1 MRVDELF
8 DQWADE
14 FDEEEFGTP
23 DIGGIDTVFLAD
35 GLVNTRMDMFIDGK
49 WTNITKYVRGDK
61 NIVSI
66 SRGKAN
72 EAAQIAPSKMTFKLN
87 NPNGLFCTRNPRS
100 IYFGK
105 LGRNTPVM
113 FSIAGNI
120 RFFGYVSKFPTAWDS
135 TGRDIWCTMEAS
147 GSRQQ
152 LSQGRKPLKSALRR
166 AILAHEAVAA
176 WPLNEGTT
184 STEFA
189 NLLPGGSPMT
199 ITSGTP
205 VIGSVDGPIGGD
217 GKAITIRAADAY
229 NCTLAATLP
238 IASTGTGAWVVECW
252 VRATGPTSG
261 QGATF
266 LAWTT
271 TGTTSRWEM
280 RTFATAAT
288 SGIQIW
294 RDDDAGSYFLSL
306 ASAVFT
312 TTRNFFDGNWHYA
325 KVTAQQIDSD
335 TLVSLQYDDFPP
347 ITHTD
352 AGFTT
357 GYVSSVVRDS
367 TIGWLTTIA
376 TTTIDIAQ
384 IAVFSAAVPDHYAAG
399 IGYAG
404 ETAHARLARLCAEQ
418 GVPLLLGGDPDT
430 RHLLGAQTQDTFLN
444 LCNVA
449 AIAGQGLLYEPRN
462 TPGMGY
468 RSRDTLYNQTGP
480 TFDYSLGHLSGE
492 LVPTEDDQLLR
503 NDVTITRTRG
513 SEGRF
518 IKTVGANNVND
529 PQADPDGV
537 GLADEQPSAIV
548 AYDDTWL
555 AHIAAWRVHQG
566 TWPEPRYPAVTAELH
581 RAVYRADSALT
592 TAVVGLDV
600 GGYASI
606 INPPVWLP
614 PEAIELTVESYTEQ
628 ITNFMWKLSFNCSP
642 GGVWRVGVYDADSR
656 REGGSDAYPARL
668 AVGVDETA
676 TALSVAFT
684 TGRRYVRPA
693 DDATSFPFDIMID
706 GERIRVT
713 DVVGTTSPQAFT
725 VTRGINGITKD
736 HDVNAVVRLYQQAR
750 YAL

>member
-1 MRVDELF
+1 MSDISSIF

-14 FDEEEFGTP
+14 YDEELGTP
-23 DIGGIDTVFLAD
+23 DIGGIDTVFLAN

-49 WTNITKYVRGDK
+49 WVDITHYVRGDK

-72 EAAQIAPSKMTFKLN
+72 EAAQISPSKMTFKLN

-120 RFFGYVSKFPTAWDS
+120 RFFGYVSKFPTAWDN
-135 TGRDIWCTMEAS
+135 TGRDIWCSMEAS

-166 AILAHEAVAA
+166 AILADGTIAA

-184 STEFA
+184 STAFA
-189 NLLPGGSPMT
+189 NLLPGGPSMT

-229 NCTLAATLP
+229 NCTLAAVP
-238 IASTGTGAWVVECW
+238 PVANTGTWAIECW

-280 RTFATAAT
+280 RTIATATT
-288 SGIQIW
+288 SGIEIW
-294 RDDDAGSYFLSL
+294 RDDDAGSYFLAL
-306 ASAVFT
+306 ASSAYT
-312 TTRNFFDGNWHYA
+312 TTRNLFDGNWHYA
-325 KVTAQQIDSD
+325 KVTAQQIGSD
-335 TLVSLQYDDFPP
+335 TFISLQYDDFTA

-357 GYVSSVVRDS
+357 GYIASVVRNS
-367 TIGWLTTIA
+367 TIGWLITIA

-384 IAVFSAAVPDHYAAG
+384 VAVFSADVPDHYPAG

-404 ETAHARLARLCAEQ
+404 ETTHARLERLCAEQ
-418 GVPLLLGGDPDT
+418 GVPLLLSGDPDI

-444 LCNVA
+444 LCNA
-449 AIAGQGLLYEPRN
+449 SATAGQGLLYEPRN

-518 IKTVGANNVND
+518 VKTTGINNVND

-537 GLADEQPSAIV
+537 GLADEQPTAII

-566 TWPEPRYPAVTAELH
+566 TWPEPRYPAVTVELH

-592 TAVVGLDV
+592 TAVIGLDV

-606 INPPVWLP
+606 INPPIWLP

-628 ITNFMWKLSFNCSP
+628 ITNFTWKLNFNCSP
-642 GGVWRVGVYDADSR
+642 GGVWRVGVYDSPDSR
-656 REGGSDAYPARL
+656 REAGSDGYPARL
-668 AVGVDETA
+668 VSGVDSMA

-684 TGRRYVRPA
+684 TGHRYVRPA
-693 DDATSFPFDIMID
+693 DDAASFPFYIMID
-706 GERIRVT
+706 GESMRVT
-713 DVVGTTSPQAFT
+713 DVSGTTSPQAMT
-725 VTRGINGITKD
+725 VDRGINGITKS
-736 HDVNAVVRLYQQAR
+736 HDTNAVVQLYRQAR